1 MAKIPLAKYKL
12 NNYNGEHVLII
23 GLIMYHTPLRY
34 PGGKAKFAPKIK
46 SIIENNDLHGHYVEP
61 YAGGAGVALDLLFNG
76 VCTDIH
82 INDLDLAIYHFWKSI
97 TEETEDFIR
106 LVSKTDVTIE
116 EWHKQKEILKQDD
129 ISPIERGFAA
139 FFLNRTNR
147 SGILKGGV
155 IGGLQ
160 QSGNYKLDCRFN
172 KEALIKRIQK
182 IGSMNNKIH
191 VYNQDTEK
199 WLLEI
204 DNLIPSNSLIYLD
217 PPYYEK
223 GQGLYR
229 NFYNHQDH
237 KSIKEKLIKVK
248 TPWVVSYDNNQNI
261 RDIYQQYRQ
270 EEYILNYSASQKMK
284 ATEVIIYSD
293 SIKLPHRTLAISD

>member
-1 MAKIPLAKYKL
+1 
-12 NNYNGEHVLII
+12 
-23 GLIMYHTPLRY
+23 MYHTPLRY

-160 QSGNYKLDCRFN
+160 QLGNYKLDCRFN
-172 KEALIKRIQK
+172 KETLIKRIQK
-182 IGSMNNKIH
+182 IGSLSNKIH

-229 NFYNHQDH
+229 HFYNHQDH
-237 KSIKEKLIKVK
+237 QSIKEKLIKVK

-270 EEYILNYSASQKMK
+270 EEYILNYSASKKMK

-293 SIKLPHRTLAISD
+293 SIKLPHRTLAISN

>member
-1 MAKIPLAKYKL
+1 
-12 NNYNGEHVLII
+12 
-23 GLIMYHTPLRY
+23 MYHTPLRY

-160 QSGNYKLDCRFN
+160 QLGNYKLDCRFN
-172 KEALIKRIQK
+172 KETLIKRIQK
-182 IGSMNNKIH
+182 IGSLSNKIH

-229 NFYNHQDH
+229 NFYKHQDH

-270 EEYILNYSASQKMK
+270 EEYILNYSASKKMK

-293 SIKLPHRTLAISD
+293 SIKLPHRTLAISN

>member
-1 MAKIPLAKYKL
+1 
-12 NNYNGEHVLII
+12 
-23 GLIMYHTPLRY
+23 MYHTPLRY
-34 PGGKAKFAPKIK
+34 PGGKAKFAPTIK
-46 SIIENNDLHGHYVEP
+46 SIIDNNDLHGHYVEP
-61 YAGGAGVALDLLFNG
+61 YAGGAGVALDLLFSG
-76 VCTDIH
+76 VCTNIH

-160 QSGNYKLDCRFN
+160 QLGNYKLDCRFN
-172 KEALIKRIQK
+172 KETLIKRIQK
-182 IGSMNNKIH
+182 IGSLSNKIH
-191 VYNQDTEK
+191 VYNRDTGK

-270 EEYILNYSASQKMK
+270 EEYILNYSASKKMK

-293 SIKLPHRTLAISD
+293 SIKLPHRTLAISN

>member
-1 MAKIPLAKYKL
+1 
-12 NNYNGEHVLII
+12 
-23 GLIMYHTPLRY
+23 MYHTPLRY

-46 SIIENNDLHGHYVEP
+46 SIIENNDLHGHYIEP

-116 EWHKQKEILKQDD
+116 EWHKQKENLKQDD

-160 QSGNYKLDCRFN
+160 QLGNYKLDCRFN
-172 KEALIKRIQK
+172 KETLIKRIQK
-182 IGSMNNKIH
+182 IGSLSNKIH

-270 EEYILNYSASQKMK
+270 EEYILNYSASKKMK

-293 SIKLPHRTLAISD
+293 SIKLPHRTLAISN

>member
-1 MAKIPLAKYKL
+1 
-12 NNYNGEHVLII
+12 
-23 GLIMYHTPLRY
+23 MYHTPLRY

-147 SGILKGGV
+147 SGILKGGA

-160 QSGNYKLDCRFN
+160 QLGNYKLDCRFN
-172 KEALIKRIQK
+172 KETLIKRIQK
-182 IGSMNNKIH
+182 IGSLSNKIH

-270 EEYILNYSASQKMK
+270 EEYILNYSASKKMK

-293 SIKLPHRTLAISD
+293 SIKLPHRTLAISN

>member
-1 MAKIPLAKYKL
+1 
-12 NNYNGEHVLII
+12 
-23 GLIMYHTPLRY
+23 MYHTPLRY

-76 VCTDIH
+76 VCTDIP

-160 QSGNYKLDCRFN
+160 QLGNYKLDCRFN
-172 KEALIKRIQK
+172 KETLIKRIQK
-182 IGSMNNKIH
+182 IGSLSNKIH

-270 EEYILNYSASQKMK
+270 EEYILNYSASKKMK

-293 SIKLPHRTLAISD
+293 SIKLPHRTLAISN

>member
-46 SIIENNDLHGHYVEP
+46 SIIENNDLHGHYIEP

-160 QSGNYKLDCRFN
+160 QLGNYKLDCRFN
-172 KEALIKRIQK
+172 KETLIKRIQK
-182 IGSMNNKIH
+182 IGSLSNKIH

-270 EEYILNYSASQKMK
+270 EEYILNYSASKKMK

-293 SIKLPHRTLAISD
+293 SIKLPHRTLAISN

>member
-1 MAKIPLAKYKL
+1 
-12 NNYNGEHVLII
+12 
-23 GLIMYHTPLRY
+23 MYHTPLRY

-61 YAGGAGVALDLLFNG
+61 YAGGAGVALDLLFSG

-160 QSGNYKLDCRFN
+160 QLGNYKLDCRFN
-172 KEALIKRIQK
+172 KETLIKRIQK
-182 IGSMNNKIH
+182 IGSLSNKIH

-270 EEYILNYSASQKMK
+270 EEYILNYSASKKMK

-293 SIKLPHRTLAISD
+293 SIKLPHRTLAISN